1 MGQLVDGV
9 WHQETLEIRAKD
21 GRFVRADTQ
30 FRDRISADGASGYKA
45 EAGRYHLYI
54 SLACPWAHRTL
65 IFRRLKGLEEAISL
79 SVVDPFMADQGWA
92 FGDSEGCIADPLF
105 AAGHMHEIYTHAQ
118 GDYSGRVT
126 VPVLWDRERATIVNN
141 ESAEI
146 IRMMNSEFA
155 ALAPETVDYCPE
167 DLRDEIDAV
176 NERVYTDINNGVYRC
191 GFAATQQ
198 AYDEACEQLFAA
210 LDWVESRLT
219 TRRYLCG
226 GRLSEADWRLFPTL
240 VRFDAIYH
248 VLHRCCKRRLI
259 DYSHLWGY
267 ARDLYAWRGV
277 AETVDFDVARE
288 ASYKNDTSTNPY
300 GIVGIAPDADWQ
312 ASHDREALGRA
323 EVALRSGET
332 VEIEPATLKPVRKA

>member
-226 GRLSEADWRLFPTL
+226 GRLSEADWRLFTTL
-240 VRFDAIYH
+240 VRFDCVYFGHFKCNI
-248 VLHRCCKRRLI
+248 RRI
-259 DYSHLWGY
+259 SDYPCLSNYL
-267 ARDLYAWRGV
+267 RELYQI
-277 AETVDFDVARE
+277 
-288 ASYKNDTSTNPY
+288 P
-300 GIVGIAPDADWQ
+300 GIAGLCNFRHIKEHYYRSHESINPIRIVPKGPAMDLLQ
-312 ASHDREALGRA
+312 AHDRDRL
-323 EVALRSGET
+323 
-332 VEIEPATLKPVRKA
+332 